1 MSLRSKLGWAW
12 RRLRRG
18 NAFAPAPTGYRPV
31 KVVLGRRRAARALG
45 RVRGNDLVL
54 VAPDVVLTAAQVDV
68 LQTAAY
74 AADDHARGAVCA
86 RELEADGTVRSVG
99 LFRDPNVPDALGER
113 YRGRPG
119 DDGAANAM
127 VPVLAASGA
136 CLYLRRDAIEAAS
149 GLDPS
154 ASPADACLRLWR
166 GGRRV
171 VAWPELS
178 VIRTAPSTPPALGR
192 EWERWLDDR
201 DVRTDVGRLRIVYVT
216 QDTGIGGGHRVV
228 FEHCN
233 GLAAR
238 GHDVELWSL
247 RGPPDWFDL
256 QVPVRT
262 FDGYGPLETALEP
275 VHAIKVATW
284 WETLRPVWLA
294 SVRHGIGAAFV
305 QDIETS
311 YYPDDEWHW
320 GTILASYREELRTVT
335 TSGWNRERLA
345 ALGLRAEA
353 VPPGVDRDRFRE
365 LPAVSRR
372 PDRIV
377 ALGRSQPL
385 KNLPLTLAAAARVR
399 DAELVLFGSEPE
411 LAREHG
417 VAYVDRPSDEEV
429 NRLLNEATVFVQT
442 SHHEGFCLPPLEAMA
457 AGCPVVCTDAHGNRD
472 YCVDGTNCLI
482 PAPTPDAV
490 AAAIERVLSDDAL
503 RARLVAG
510 GRETAA
516 AYGWAERI
524 EALERFYAQITATT
538 LHPHVDRHPA
548 ADRG

>member
-1 MSLRSKLGWAW
+1 VSLRSKLGWGW

-31 KVVLGRRRAARALG
+31 KVVLGARRAGRALG
-45 RVRGNDLVL
+45 RARGNDLVL
-54 VAPDVVLTAAQVDV
+54 VAPDVALSAAQVDV

-86 RELEADGTVRSVG
+86 RELDADGTVRSVG
-99 LFRDPNVPDALGER
+99 LFRDPNFPDALCDR

-136 CLYLRRDAIEAAS
+136 CLYLRRDAIEAAG
-149 GLDPS
+149 GLDPA

-166 GGRRV
+166 AGRRV

-178 VIRTAPSTPPALGR
+178 VTRTAPSTPPALGR

-201 DVRTDVGRLRIVYVT
+201 DVRTDEGRLRIVYVT

-247 RGPPDWFDL
+247 GGPPGWFDL
-256 QVPVRT
+256 RVPVRT
-262 FDGYGPLETALEP
+262 FDGYGPLEAALEP
-275 VHAIKVATW
+275 LDAIKVATW
-284 WETLRPVWLA
+284 WETARPVWLA
-294 SVRHGIGAAFV
+294 SVRHGIGAHFV

-320 GTILASYREELRTVT
+320 GTILASYREELRTLT

-345 ALGLRAEA
+345 ALGLNADA
-353 VPPGVDRDRFRE
+353 VPPGVDLEQFRE
-365 LPAVSRR
+365 LSGVERR
-372 PDRIV
+372 PDRIL

-385 KNLPLTLAAAARVR
+385 KNLPLTLEAAALVPG
-399 DAELVLFGSEPE
+399 AELVLFGSEPD
-411 LAREHG
+411 LGREHG
-417 VAYVDRPSDEEV
+417 VAYVERPSDDEV
-429 NRLLNEATVFVQT
+429 NELLNDAAVFVQT

-472 YCVDGTNCLI
+472 YSVDGENCLM
-482 PAPTPDAV
+482 PEASVEAV
-490 AAAIERVLSDDAL
+490 AAAIARVLADDAL
-503 RARLVAG
+503 CERLVAG
-510 GRETAA
+510 GRRTAA
-516 AYGWAERI
+516 EYGWEPRI
-524 EALERFYAQITATT
+524 DALEHFYARTATT
-538 LHPHVDRHPA
+538 LHPHGDRHPA